1 VHRDLVKD
9 IAARFD
15 VELMAQGEV
24 EEKKLV
30 QGTVAQKQEALAA
43 LQANPWV
50 AKWYLDDA
58 ILNLYQT
65 RLFYSDIVADYETL
79 VRDKDL
85 VLGYRLHGNLMA
97 LANGVP
103 SIYFTYDSRTTEFAE
118 TFAIPS
124 FNVFAGRPFR
134 LEEYWDQLLFEKF
147 NRAYHQQYREMR
159 NFLSE
164 NGIDHKLKDDPT
176 RLKREEMRRV
186 A

>member
-1 VHRDLVKD
+1 MLSW
-9 IAARFD
+9 
-15 VELMAQGEV
+15 AQGEV

-97 LANGVP
+97 LANG
-103 SIYFTYDSRTTEFAE
+103 DR
-118 TFAIPS
+118 
-124 FNVFAGRPFR
+124 
-134 LEEYWDQLLFEKF
+134 
-147 NRAYHQQYREMR
+147 
-159 NFLSE
+159 
-164 NGIDHKLKDDPT
+164 
-176 RLKREEMRRV
+176 
-186 A
+186 